1 MLSVPK
7 PGADYVRVLR
17 QAEAQIRGK
26 ICAWYAGE
34 VVRNTALADLLERL
48 ETIVQEMSL
57 SGWQLVMAFLTQ
69 LSGNCRRIVCR
80 HRLFD
85 NPEDFGRAVRDA
97 AEEGMRAAGGEEG
110 RLFLQESC
118 DLLEGGYLECFI
130 LLVYPGDSARLGA
143 VRELRECLAIAEV
156 RASATWQ
163 GFAFGYYLSGIRE
176 FSAQGQDFSGPEDFI
191 ARISALRESDFRAY
205 ADFAAASL
213 SDIAVLS
220 AIIRDP
226 GFRSFAGIL
235 RNAGTPAV
243 FTEDHLY
250 FGSSSDFADYAERLI
265 RDGDYSRLRYLFKRY
280 HCALRMLDTGYWK
293 SGIFDRIARE
303 LEGSGGFGAMFSGL
317 LEKLS
322 PSPSIWNTGHI
333 VVSDTFLSAPKR
345 VSGFFPEY
353 HSSDYVPLGTW
364 EQEEGSPAP
373 IEWMVLEVTRDYAL
387 LLSRQGLEVRSLHEN
402 AEVTRWKDSSLCRWL
417 NTEFLARAFSDD
429 DRKLLFTDRSLP
441 DPVFLISVREFRMI
455 PITLARGM
463 FGYRE
468 GERTGNRNSGNEP
481 MFWQRLCSPTPHAF
495 KGNPELSRDRRFAPW
510 WLREPAGAGSFS
522 AILSDGSVSALPAD
536 TAGIMVRPAVRL
548 KL

>member
-1 MLSVPK
+1 
-7 PGADYVRVLR
+7 
-17 QAEAQIRGK
+17 
-26 ICAWYAGE
+26 
-34 VVRNTALADLLERL
+34 
-48 ETIVQEMSL
+48 
-57 SGWQLVMAFLTQ
+57 
-69 LSGNCRRIVCR
+69 
-80 HRLFD
+80 
-85 NPEDFGRAVRDA
+85 
-97 AEEGMRAAGGEEG
+97 
-110 RLFLQESC
+110 
-118 DLLEGGYLECFI
+118 
-130 LLVYPGDSARLGA
+130 
-143 VRELRECLAIAEV
+143 
-156 RASATWQ
+156 
-163 GFAFGYYLSGIRE
+163 
-176 FSAQGQDFSGPEDFI
+176 
-191 ARISALRESDFRAY
+191 
-205 ADFAAASL
+205 
-213 SDIAVLS
+213 
-220 AIIRDP
+220 
-226 GFRSFAGIL
+226 
-235 RNAGTPAV
+235 
-243 FTEDHLY
+243 
-250 FGSSSDFADYAERLI
+250 
-265 RDGDYSRLRYLFKRY
+265 
-280 HCALRMLDTGYWK
+280 MLDTGYWK

-322 PSPSIWNTGHI
+322 PRPSIWNTGHI

-364 EQEEGSPAP
+364 EQEEGSPDP

-536 TAGIMVRPAVRL
+536 TAGILVRPAVRL